1 MSSLIE
7 TYLFTNGPSL
17 SSDIKIEL
25 MNNNNISDVAARK
38 QISRANGNIYH
49 LKDITLP
56 KNESFLYLKD
66 QYKSPFFYQKLYEV
80 LIKVNTITGY
90 VLSVMDCLGG
100 IVSLNKFNTF
110 APVEY
115 ASKKV
120 LITKIKDQLL
130 KIEFIQEEFNSN
142 GEQFLKINPLFYTTN
157 RKTSIVHEEKQLL
170 SVITVEDFFKK
181 NSLGSYNKFEQYG
194 NFSGYLW
201 DITCPS
207 YLLPFRKITNN
218 KIIPGFLVADILPE
232 KNISESQVRYFIE
245 KIESLTHKKNVR
257 PFLPFLIGEHFS
269 EDALI
274 LLREKGVCVTVFDNL
289 LGKSTADLLRDVIS
303 TMEECKSKITEDN
316 SEKIAKILKSILV
329 YEGKTINIKGSLFEM
344 LVANITYILTN
355 GFVKIGK
362 QIDFNGEKAEIDIF
376 CEKGLSEFLIIEC
389 KAHKANITKDEIDR
403 WNNRITL
410 VYKWIQSIN
419 DYKNRA
425 VTFEYW
431 CTSDYEKDALTL
443 LQSMK
448 KCKKYHVEYKNFN
461 DIKNLCSKTPELKN
475 HAKILK
481 EYYE

>member
-17 SSDIKIEL
+17 SSEIKYEL
-25 MNNNNISDVAARK
+25 MNNNISDVAARK
-38 QISRANGNIYH
+38 QISRANGNIFR
-49 LKDITLP
+49 LRNFTLP
-56 KNESFLYLKD
+56 RNESFLYLKD
-66 QYKSPFFYQKLYEV
+66 QYQSPQFYQKLYEA
-80 LIKVNTITGY
+80 LIKVNSITGY

-100 IVSLNKFNTF
+100 IVSLKKFYTF
-110 APVEY
+110 APVDY

-120 LITKIKDQLL
+120 LITKIKEKLL
-130 KIEFIQEEFNSN
+130 NINFIQEEINSN
-142 GEQFLKINPLFYTTN
+142 GEQFLKINPLFYATN
-157 RKTSIVHEEKQLL
+157 RKISIVQEEKQLL

-181 NSLGSYNKFEQYG
+181 NSFGSYNKFEQYG

-207 YLLPFRKITNN
+207 YLLPFRKIVN
-218 KIIPGFLVADILPE
+218 KKINPGFLVADILPE
-232 KNISESQVRYFIE
+232 KNISESQVKYFIE
-245 KIESLTHKKNVR
+245 KIENLTHKKNVS

-269 EDALI
+269 EDALK
-274 LLREKGVCVTVFDNL
+274 LLREKGVCVSVFDNL
-289 LGKSTADLLRDVIS
+289 LGRSTADLLREVIS
-303 TMEECKSKITEDN
+303 TMEECKSKITGDN
-316 SEKIAKILKSILV
+316 SGKIEKVLKSILV

-355 GFVKIGK
+355 GFIKIGK
-362 QIDFNGEKAEIDIF
+362 VIDLNGEKAEIDIF

-403 WNNRITL
+403 WKNRISL
-410 VYKWIQSIN
+410 IYKWIQSIN

-431 CTSDYEKDALTL
+431 CTSDYDKDSLVL

-448 KCKKYHVEYKNFN
+448 NCKKYKVEYKNFN
-461 DIKNLCSKTPELKN
+461 DIKNLCSDRPELKN
-475 HAKILK
+475 HAKILH